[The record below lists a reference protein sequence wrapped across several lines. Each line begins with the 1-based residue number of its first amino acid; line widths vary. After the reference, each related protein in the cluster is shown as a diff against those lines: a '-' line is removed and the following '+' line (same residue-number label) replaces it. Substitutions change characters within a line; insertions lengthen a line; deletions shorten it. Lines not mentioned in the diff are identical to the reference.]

1 MVLPST
7 PATPPTDGSVL
18 VRVTALDRT
27 WPRRLPPVPGDAVLT
42 VTVGHPDLL
51 PVAVDDLVSGG
62 YRIAGV
68 ASERRPVGRN
78 VDVLVPAALRTSHPD
93 WWLRFAG
100 DAERV
105 FDLRLGP
112 VLRVL
117 AAEID
122 LHLRALAA
130 G

>member
-1 MVLPST
+1 MLPST

-18 VRVTALDRT
+18 VRVTALDRS
-27 WPRRLPPVPGDAVLT
+27 WPRRLPAVPGDAVLT

-68 ASERRPVGRN
+68 ASEHRPVGRS
-78 VDVLVPAALRTSHPD
+78 VDVLVPAELRLARPD
-93 WWLRFAG
+93 WWRQFAG
-100 DAERV
+100 GAERV

-112 VLRVL
+112 VLRVF

>member
-1 MVLPST
+1 MLPST
-7 PATPPTDGSVL
+7 PDTPPTDGSVL

-27 WPRRLPPVPGDAVLT
+27 WPGRLPAVPGGAVLT

-51 PVAVDDLVSGG
+51 PVAVDDLVTGG

-68 ASERRPVGRN
+68 ATERRPVGRN
-78 VDVLVPAALRTSHPD
+78 VDVLVPAALRERHPD
-93 WWLRFAG
+93 WWRALVG

>member
-1 MVLPST
+1 MLPST
-7 PATPPTDGSVL
+7 PVTLPTDGSVL
-18 VRVTALDRT
+18 VRVTALDRS
-27 WPRRLPPVPGDAVLT
+27 WPRRLPPVPRGAVLT

-68 ASERRPVGRN
+68 ASEQRPVGRN
-78 VDVLVPAALRTSHPD
+78 VDVLVPAELRISHPD
-93 WWLRFAG
+93 WWQRFAG

-122 LHLRALAA
+122 LHLRALAV

>member
-1 MVLPST
+1 MLPST

-27 WPRRLPPVPGDAVLT
+27 WPRRLPAVPGGLVLT

-68 ASERRPVGRN
+68 ASERRPVGRS
-78 VDVLVPAALRTSHPD
+78 VDVLVPAELRTAHPE
-93 WWLRFAG
+93 WWARFG
-100 DAERV
+100 GQAERV

-122 LHLRALAA
+122 LHLRALAT